1 MTNNPSH
8 HSVSCVESV
17 MDRAHELALIQRLKE
32 RDVAAFDEIYDAF
45 RARLYSFLVRLTR
58 RRDLAEEMLQETW
71 MRLAARGHLLRDDT
85 CLCAWLFTVGRNLF
99 ASYCRNRSL
108 DAERIGELGRM
119 TPPSTPSPF
128 EAAAS
133 TETERRLE
141 AAIAGLPPQYREALL
156 LAAEGFAHDEA
167 ALICEVRPDA
177 FRKRLSRAREMV
189 SAALRQ
195 PGGHHD
201 AGK

>member
-1 MTNNPSH
+1 MTEYLSH
-8 HSVSCVESV
+8 RAVSCVDNV
-17 MDRAHELALIQRLKE
+17 MEREHEIALVRRLKD
-32 RDVAAFDEIYDAF
+32 RDLAAFDEIYEEF

-58 RRDLAEEMLQETW
+58 RRELAEEILQETW
-71 MRLAARGHLLRDDT
+71 MRLAARGHVLRDDT
-85 CLCAWLFTVGRNLF
+85 HLCAWLFTVARNLF

-119 TPPSTPSPF
+119 SSPAAPSPF
-128 EAAAS
+128 ESAAL

-141 AAIAGLPPQYREALL
+141 RAIAALPAHYREALL

-167 ALICEVRPDA
+167 AVICDVRPDA

-189 SAALRQ
+189 SAALDQ
-195 PGGHHD
+195 SGGSYG
-201 AGK
+201 A